1 MLERPDGPFS
11 TFDVKTDG
19 DGRFTVPLIIENSWL
34 AGIYKL
40 SIVEDQQ
47 IIQFGEFSI
56 TKQNSEPKPFVLGD
70 ILETANPEMIYQV
83 SDKLLL
89 ENNQFIIL
97 RGGNTQLD
105 ASGQVSNYES
115 GDIEMQ
121 IHKGNEIVSKYKI
134 KPASSGEFK
143 GTTILDDSL
152 GYGFYEIDATYD
164 DRTFATSEFLVVEP
178 KTIAVQL
185 GTKPVQISRDMFV
198 ESGGMIIVKL
208 SGWIDD
214 YKPGYSNNIVFTIL
228 NTDGTMETFETKSM
242 KGGYFTHR
250 FPVTSE
256 WQIGTYV
263 ISAEFNGEKIGHMY
277 LQVTDFDIN
286 WIKNYTR
293 QWASGDISTHQ
304 YVNRIN
310 TAIENK
316 VVDSDIIT
324 SGVIP
329 EWVKITANSWVDG
342 KISQKEFAQVIRF
355 LE

>member
-1 MLERPDGPFS
+1 MEG
-11 TFDVKTDG
+11 V
-19 DGRFTVPLIIENSWL
+19 
-34 AGIYKL
+34 YKL
-40 SIVEDQQ
+40 SIAEDQQ

-56 TKQNSEPKPFVLGD
+56 TKQNSEPEVFVLGD

-83 SDKLLL
+83 SDNLLL
-89 ENNQFIIL
+89 QNNQLIIL

-121 IHKGNEIVSKYKI
+121 IYKGNEIVSKYKI
-134 KPASSGEFK
+134 KPASSGKFT

-164 DRTFATSEFLVVEP
+164 DRKFATSEFLIIEP
-178 KTIAVQL
+178 KTITAQL
-185 GTKPVQISRDMFV
+185 GTKPIQISRDMFV
-198 ESGGMIIVKL
+198 ESGDMLTVKL
-208 SGWIDD
+208 SGWIED
-214 YKPGYSNNIVFTIL
+214 YKRSDSNYVVFTIL

-242 KGGYFTHR
+242 KGGYFTYR
-250 FPVTSE
+250 LPVTSE

-263 ISAEFNGEKIGHMY
+263 VSADFKGKKIGHMY
-277 LQVTDFDIN
+277 LQVTDFDVN
-286 WIKNYTR
+286 WIKNYTK
-293 QWASGDISTHQ
+293 QWTNGDISTHQ

-316 VVDSDIIT
+316 VIDSDIIT
-324 SGVIP
+324 SGAIP
-329 EWVKITANSWVDG
+329 EWVKITADSWIDG
-342 KISQKEFAQVIRF
+342 KISQKEFAQVIKF